1 VQRNAEIFEGDG
13 TSTMKRLFLAV
24 LIIITITSTSA
35 PVLAQEFSSTTTVQT
50 SSQPFSVDLSNISD
64 VSGAAI
70 SIRNASSS
78 TVSLPEVF
86 TPGNQPPLN
95 GPSIL
100 ARLNSLPAPATDQG
114 RVIQA
119 WQFVANNM
127 YHFCS
132 SGSSA
137 GETGDP
143 LVILNAA
150 GFGCCEQSAYALAW
164 IWQQQGYQS
173 RVASLSFHT
182 IPEVFYGNAWHMLD
196 PDHKIYYLK
205 ADQTI
210 ASVEDI
216 LNDPT
221 LVSDTVNAAGLDPA
235 GWSGEEMAE
244 LYVQNGAS
252 LQYWPVLSPSAL
264 STFSLRPGE
273 SMSLKSLNKE
283 DTVQFYPLGQFP
295 APSGVNSIEF
305 DWNLSFANSGW
316 QQLTSQA
323 SGVNVVADS
332 SGAQVLMNTSTG
344 PGYVVY
350 SEASLFPV
358 LNLCIVAQLGAGSTG
373 SLQAYYSADG
383 IHWSGAVPFQPT
395 IGYSSFDLSVDLS
408 SLASGASTYYVK
420 VELDGPVQL
429 HKLRISP
436 VVQAA
441 YVLFPMIQAGAQNQL
456 VYQDFSA
463 PAQARALKVTTK
475 VPTGKPLIRGV
486 HAVSLVP
493 ESPVYS
499 IAQDYA
505 AANLVDGDSES
516 LAYPGSSHIDYV
528 IQLNATYN
536 VSDVSVDWGYF
547 GSNASYVQSWQILG
561 RSGDQA
567 WQPLASG
574 GFPGQATMNVP
585 LNVTATELRLVASA
599 NHWIGAYEVRVYGVV
614 APTIS
619 GLLAGA
625 TVQSNVPEDPTY
637 SVARNYGA
645 ANLIDGNP
653 STLAYPGSKNLD
665 YQISLGSLTHLSSAT
680 ITWGYF
686 GTNSSYV
693 SSWSL
698 LAKNGSG
705 QWTTLAQGNFPNSSS
720 TQVSVD
726 FFATDVRIVAGSTA
740 NWIGIYDLSL
750 SGGSPMSGFAVKSNV
765 GETVNCTSAQ
775 PNTNLVDGND
785 NTFAYPCN
793 YWFDYTLDPGGSSF
807 VDAVRV
813 VWGYFGS
820 EPVYIQTWR
829 LLGLALDGRTWEV
842 VASGTQPGAS
852 ETLITVQ
859 NRYSKLRIAAEGS
872 NWIGIYEVQVFGTL
886 LPLAAQATVKSNV
899 PEDPVYSIAR
909 GYQASNL
916 IDGNTQTLAY
926 PGSSQIDYQVS
937 LGGLT
942 QLSSAWITWGVY
954 GTNPIYVSNWS
965 LLARSASDQPWV
977 SIAQGGFP
985 NASTTLVNLDFAATD
1000 VRLVASSVNWIG
1012 VYELKLNGVPLH

>member
-1 VQRNAEIFEGDG
+1 
-13 TSTMKRLFLAV
+13 MKRLNHLAV
-24 LIIITITSTSA
+24 FIILSLSTLA
-35 PVLAQEFSSTTTVQT
+35 LAQEFRSTAVVQ
-50 SSQPFSVDLSNISD
+50 SASQPFTVDLSNISD

-70 SIRNASSS
+70 TIRNSSSS
-78 TVSLPEVF
+78 TVSLPQVF

-95 GPSIL
+95 GPAIL
-100 ARLNSLPAPATDQG
+100 ARLNSLPAPATDQD
-114 RVIQA
+114 RVIQG

-132 SGSSA
+132 SGTA
-137 GETGDP
+137 RGETADP

-150 GFGCCEQSAYALAW
+150 GFGCCEQSANALAW
-164 IWQQQGYQS
+164 IWQQQGYQA
-173 RVASLSFHT
+173 RVASFSFHT

-205 ADQTI
+205 ADGTI

-221 LVSDTVNAAGLDPA
+221 LVSNTVNAAGRDPA
-235 GWSGEEMAE
+235 GWLGLQMAE
-244 LYVQNGAS
+244 LYVEYGAS
-252 LQYWPVLSPSAL
+252 LQYESAVSPSAL

-273 SMSLKSLNKE
+273 SMSFKSLNKE
-283 DTVQFYPLGQFP
+283 DSVQFYPLGQFP
-295 APSGVNSIEF
+295 APSGVNSIQF
-305 DWNLSFANSGW
+305 DWNLTFANSGW
-316 QQLTSQA
+316 QQQA
-323 SGVNVVADS
+323 AQTSGVNVIANS
-332 SGAQVLMNTSTG
+332 SGAQVLVNTSAG

-350 SEASLFPV
+350 SESSLFPV
-358 LNLCIVAQLGAGSTG
+358 LNLCILAQLAPGSVG

-383 IHWSGAVPFQPT
+383 VHWSGAVPFQPT
-395 IGYSSFDLSVDLS
+395 MGDSSFDLSADLS
-408 SLASGASTYYVK
+408 SLVAGASTYYVK

-429 HKLRISP
+429 HRLRISP

-441 YVLFPMIQAGAQNQL
+441 YVLFPAIQAGVQNQL
-456 VYQDFSA
+456 VYQDYSA
-463 PAQARALKVTTK
+463 PTQARALNVTTK

-505 AANLVDGDSES
+505 AANLVDGDSDS

-536 VSDVSVDWGYF
+536 VSGVSVDWGYF
-547 GSNASYVQSWQILG
+547 GSNATYVQSWQILG

-574 GFPGQATMNVP
+574 GFPGQAIMDVP

-599 NHWIGAYEVRVYGVV
+599 SHWIGAYEVRVYGVV

-637 SVARNYGA
+637 SIARNYGA

-653 STLAYPGSKNLD
+653 NTVAYPGSKNLD
-665 YQISLGSLTHLSSAT
+665 YQISLGRLTHLSSAT

-686 GTNSSYV
+686 GTNSAYV

-705 QWTTLAQGNFPNSSS
+705 QWTTLAQGGFPNSSS

-726 FFATDVRIVAGSTA
+726 FFATDVRVVAGSTA

-750 SGGSPMSGFAVKSNV
+750 SGGPPMSGFVVKSNV
-765 GETVNCTSAQ
+765 GETVNCGSVQ
-775 PNTNLVDGND
+775 PNTSLVDGND

-793 YWFDYTLDPGGSSF
+793 YWFDYTLDPGGSTF

-820 EPVYIQTWR
+820 EPAYIQSWR

-852 ETLITVQ
+852 ETFIPVE
-859 NRYSKLRIAAEGS
+859 NRYRKLRIAAEGS
-872 NWIGIYEVQVFGTL
+872 NWIGVYEVQVFGTL

-899 PEDPVYSIAR
+899 AEDPVYSIAR

-916 IDGNTQTLAY
+916 IDGNTHTLAY

-937 LGGLT
+937 LGGLM
-942 QLSSAWITWGVY
+942 QLSSASIYWGGY
-954 GTNPIYVSNWS
+954 GTNSMYVSNWS
-965 LLARSASDQPWV
+965 LLARSAADQPWV

-985 NASTTLVNLDFAATD
+985 NASTTLVSLDFAATD
-1000 VRLVASSVNWIG
+1000 VRLVASSANWIG
-1012 VYELKLNGVPLH
+1012 VYELKLNGVPLQ